1 MATSPHLSI
10 TEYLNTDYDP
20 DLEYV
25 DGHLVERNVGKWEHA
40 RLMILLGTWF
50 CQHEQEWKIQT
61 AGDIRTR
68 VSRTRVRLPD
78 VLLVGV
84 GQQPPVI
91 DAPPVLAVEILSDGD
106 TLAATKRKC
115 DEYIAMGAKGVW
127 IINPLNR
134 TAWHWHG
141 SQWTEASRL
150 EVPQTPI
157 YVEVQYLWDRLDQVK
172 SVQP

>member
-1 MATSPHLSI
+1 
-10 TEYLNTDYDP
+10 
-20 DLEYV
+20 
-25 DGHLVERNVGKWEHA
+25 
-40 RLMILLGTWF
+40 
-50 CQHEQEWKIQT
+50 
-61 AGDIRTR
+61 
-68 VSRTRVRLPD
+68 
-78 VLLVGV
+78 
-84 GQQPPVI
+84 
-91 DAPPVLAVEILSDGD
+91 VEILSEGD
-106 TLAATKRKC
+106 TLVATKKKC